1 MKSMRFNK
9 VMVNIVIA
17 LVLTALA
24 VVSFTSGTVAA
35 TAETEGDKPIYRG
48 NGLDDSVSL
57 MINVYWG
64 TEFVAPMLDVLKEY
78 GAHST
83 FFIGGTWAVD
93 NIELMKRMLAEGHEL
108 GNHGYFHRDHKKL
121 PYAKNKQEI
130 ETCHITVKS
139 LTGIDMNLFAPPS
152 GAFGNDTLKAAK
164 ELGYRTIMWSRDTI
178 DWRDKNADTVYER
191 ATKGVTAGEL
201 ILMHPTE
208 HTLKAL
214 PRILEY
220 YRANKLTARTVTLT
234 L

>member
-1 MKSMRFNK
+1 MKSFRINK
-9 VMVNIVIA
+9 VLVNLVIVFV
-17 LVLTALA
+17 LVALA
-24 VVSFTSGTVAA
+24 VVSFTSGTIAT
-35 TAETEGDKPIYRG
+35 TAETDGSKPIYRG
-48 NGLDDSVSL
+48 NGLDNSVSL

-64 TEFVAPMLDVLKEY
+64 TEFVAPILDVLKEY

-83 FFIGGTWAVD
+83 FFVGGMWAAD
-93 NIELMKRMLAEGHEL
+93 NAELMKRMLAEGHEI

-121 PYAKNKQEI
+121 NYDKNKQEI
-130 ETCHITVKS
+130 ETCHVTVKT

-152 GAFGNDTLKAAK
+152 GAFSNETLKSAK
-164 ELGYRTIMWSRDTI
+164 ELNYRTIMWSRDTI
-178 DWRDKNADTVYER
+178 DWRDKNADTVFSR

-220 YRANKLTARTVTLT
+220 YKSNSLVARTVTLT